1 MGWKAGEREFLI
13 YLTLNGPSDQK
24 TVADTYRF
32 ATPTINLAKDGLVER
47 GYITLRG
54 REIRGRGA
62 PRKIY
67 GLTPA
72 GLIAAVHEGDLWG
85 NLRWLME
92 HWGDMAPVFI
102 RRYETLWEWG
112 FGGDAKRYCEVS
124 LVENKI
130 AIEALGK
137 EGELVE
143 LRVVPPVQTE
153 VDDRELQ
160 PSADQEAPDVQV
172 RVLNLA
178 FSLAAEAVVS
188 SLSAELEEGNQR
200 EVAGRG
206 QSPTR
211 VGRVS
216 EFAGREHEFS
226 AGAYVELSGSWL
238 RNRDEREGNDQAEH

>member
-24 TVADTYRF
+24 TVADTYSL
-32 ATPTINLAKDGLVER
+32 AAPTINLAKDSLVER
-47 GYITLRG
+47 GYIALRG

-62 PRKIY
+62 PKKIY

-85 NLRWLME
+85 NIRWLME

-130 AIEALGK
+130 VIEALGK
-137 EGELVE
+137 EGELVKGRMPGDLVGADRDTIGHDQPDPWMAL
-143 LRVVPPVQTE
+143 LRVIDRGFYTE
-153 VDDRELQ
+153 MHRLHGGPDRDRYLRMVKG
-160 PSADQEAPDVQV
+160 DQ
-172 RVLNLA
+172 VLLEGWLRWFEWEENR
-178 FSLAAEAVVS
+178 FR
-188 SLSAELEEGNQR
+188 ELEEHR
-200 EVAGRG
+200 RI
-206 QSPTR
+206 
-211 VGRVS
+211 
-216 EFAGREHEFS
+216 
-226 AGAYVELSGSWL
+226 LL
-238 RNRDEREGNDQAEH
+238 NDHRR

>member
-24 TVADTYRF
+24 TVADTYSL
-32 ATPTINLAKDGLVER
+32 AAPTINLAKDSLVER
-47 GYITLRG
+47 GYIALRG

-85 NLRWLME
+85 NIWWLME

-130 AIEALGK
+130 VIEALGK
-137 EGELVE
+137 EGELVKGRMPGDLVGADRDTIGHDQPDPWMAL
-143 LRVVPPVQTE
+143 LRVI
-153 VDDRELQ
+153 DRGFYMEMHRLHGG
-160 PSADQEAPDVQV
+160 PDRDRYLRMVNGDQGLLEGWL
-172 RVLNLA
+172 RWFEWEENR
-178 FSLAAEAVVS
+178 FR
-188 SLSAELEEGNQR
+188 ELEEHR
-200 EVAGRG
+200 RI
-206 QSPTR
+206 
-211 VGRVS
+211 
-216 EFAGREHEFS
+216 
-226 AGAYVELSGSWL
+226 LL
-238 RNRDEREGNDQAEH
+238 NDHRR

>member
-24 TVADTYRF
+24 TVADTYSL
-32 ATPTINLAKDGLVER
+32 AAPTINLAKDSLVER
-47 GYITLRG
+47 GYIALRG

-85 NLRWLME
+85 NIWWLME
-92 HWGDMAPVFI
+92 HWGNMAPVFI
-102 RRYETLWEWG
+102 RRYETLWEGG

-137 EGELVE
+137 EGELVKGRMPGDLVGADRDTIGHDQPDPWMAL
-143 LRVVPPVQTE
+143 LRVIDRGFYTE
-153 VDDRELQ
+153 MHRLHGGPDRDRYLRMVNG
-160 PSADQEAPDVQV
+160 DQGILEGWL
-172 RVLNLA
+172 RWFEWEENR
-178 FSLAAEAVVS
+178 FR
-188 SLSAELEEGNQR
+188 ELEEHR
-200 EVAGRG
+200 RI
-206 QSPTR
+206 
-211 VGRVS
+211 
-216 EFAGREHEFS
+216 
-226 AGAYVELSGSWL
+226 LL
-238 RNRDEREGNDQAEH
+238 NDHRR

>member
-1 MGWKAGEREFLI
+1 MGWKAGERDFLI
-13 YLTLNGPSDQK
+13 YVTLNGPSDQK

-102 RRYETLWEWG
+102 RRYEALREWG
-112 FGGDAKRYCEVS
+112 FGGDAKRYCETS
-124 LVENKI
+124 LVKNKI
-130 AIEALGK
+130 AIEAIGR
-137 EGELVE
+137 EGERLKGRILEDLVE
-143 LRVVPPVQTE
+143 TERYAKENDQSDPWLGLLRVI
-153 VDDRELQ
+153 DREFYTEMHRVHDGPDRDRYL
-160 PSADQEAPDVQV
+160 SMVKSDQALLEGWL
-172 RVLNLA
+172 RWFKWEENR
-178 FSLAAEAVVS
+178 FRK
-188 SLSAELEEGNQR
+188 LEEHCR
-200 EVAGRG
+200 I
-206 QSPTR
+206 
-211 VGRVS
+211 
-216 EFAGREHEFS
+216 
-226 AGAYVELSGSWL
+226 LL
-238 RNRDEREGNDQAEH
+238 NDQPR